1 MASTTMTPGRTVRKI
16 QPIPQARNRFELA
29 MWLFMRYSGLAL
41 VFLALSHFW
50 MQHVLI
56 GTHEIEFA
64 GTQLR
69 WGISGEPVTV
79 EQLIWRTYY
88 AVMLVLAVV
97 HGINGVRQ
105 VAYDY
110 FAHRPAV
117 YKGLMGVVVA
127 IATLISLGGIAALF
141 IGAAAGT
148 GEAALR

>member
-1 MASTTMTPGRTVRKI
+1 
-16 QPIPQARNRFELA
+16 
-29 MWLFMRYSGLAL
+29 
-41 VFLALSHFW
+41 
-50 MQHVLI
+50 
-56 GTHEIEFA
+56 
-64 GTQLR
+64 
-69 WGISGEPVTV
+69 
-79 EQLIWRTYY
+79 
-88 AVMLVLAVV
+88 
-97 HGINGVRQ
+97 VRQ

>member
-1 MASTTMTPGRTVRKI
+1 
-16 QPIPQARNRFELA
+16 
-29 MWLFMRYSGLAL
+29 
-41 VFLALSHFW
+41 
-50 MQHVLI
+50 
-56 GTHEIEFA
+56 
-64 GTQLR
+64 
-69 WGISGEPVTV
+69 
-79 EQLIWRTYY
+79 
-88 AVMLVLAVV
+88 VV